1 VSMHIIELQP
11 SRSHLHGATLAQQD
25 LSRALSALSDLNG
38 DSAVFLLNLSNA
50 TSVTGSYLRAT
61 LHWALLCGQAA
72 VSQPIHPLVH
82 GAWAVKPLPLFPM
95 VVAPSAAVAEEVHDF
110 FGARNLPLLQALKW
124 TKSEITSARLVGAL
138 DSFLLGTLL
147 KLAQFG
153 EATAGELADKSK
165 EAITPNAW
173 SNRLA
178 ALFMLRLV
186 TRNRAGK
193 FWKYA
198 PIAKEVQSWG

>member
-1 VSMHIIELQP
+1 VIVQIIELRP
-11 SRSHLHGATLAQQD
+11 RSPHLHGATLAQDD
-25 LSRALSALSDLNG
+25 LTRVLSSFSALNG
-38 DSAVFLLNLSNA
+38 DSAILLLNLSDV

-61 LHWALLCGQAA
+61 LHWALLCGQAT
-72 VSQPIHPLVH
+72 VSQPVHPPGH
-82 GAWAVKPLPLFPM
+82 AAWAVKPLPLFPM
-95 VVAPSAAVAEEVHDF
+95 VIAPSIGVAEEVHDF
-110 FGARNLPLLQALKW
+110 FGSRNLPLLQALKW
-124 TKSEITSARLVGAL
+124 TKSEIISARLIGAL

-153 EATAGELADKSK
+153 EATAGELADKS
-165 EAITPNAW
+165 EEVITPNAW

-198 PIAKEVQSWG
+198 PTAREVQSWG